1 MSHKTSN
8 PEIQVPYYGI
18 TPSGIKCRTCG
29 SLTTV
34 IDGDIMS
41 SNEHAAE
48 CGKQEAQ
55 QRADYQKR
63 EQWRIVEGTA

>member
-1 MSHKTSN
+1 MK
-8 PEIQVPYYGI
+8 EIQKPYYGL
-18 TPSGIKCRTCG
+18 TTSGIKCRTCG

-48 CGKQEAQ
+48 CALGKQEAQ
-55 QRADYQKR
+55 QRAEYQKR
-63 EQWRIVEGTA
+63 EQWRIVEGTV